1 MKQERFDELAGKGL
15 LLSVILLF
23 IFVPLGL
30 WLEND
35 VFMLIGVL
43 MGFYLPALLVTFTIW
58 VAHGELRNWK
68 KKRRKAKRLKK
79 LREAKVLVCRSCDK
93 VYNRD
98 ELDLAPSGPPRCP
111 DCDKLLENSKMPPA

>member
-1 MKQERFDELAGKGL
+1 MNQKRFDELAGKGL
-15 LLSVILLF
+15 FLSMSLF
-23 IFVPLGL
+23 IIFVPLGL

-35 VFMLIGVL
+35 VLMLIGVL
-43 MGFYLPALLVTFTIW
+43 AMFYLPALLVTYTIW
-58 VAHGELRNWK
+58 VAHGELGKWK

-111 DCDKLLENSKMPPA
+111 VCNKLLKVKRDL

>member
-30 WLEND
+30 WLDND
-35 VFMLIGVL
+35 IFMLIGVL
-43 MGFYLPALLVTFTIW
+43 MGFYLPALLVTYTIW

-68 KKRRKAKRLKK
+68 KKRRKAKRQSKRK
-79 LREAKVLVCRSCDK
+79 SKSLVCPSCEK
-93 VYNRD
+93 IYNRE
-98 ELDLAPSGPPRCP
+98 ELDLSPTATPFCP
-111 DCDKLLENSKMPPA
+111 DCEVKLISTNNLI

>member
-1 MKQERFDELAGKGL
+1 MEQERFDELAGKGL
-15 LLSVILLF
+15 FLSVSFF
-23 IFVPLGL
+23 IIIFPLGL

-35 VFMLIGVL
+35 VIMLIGVL
-43 MGFYLPALLVTFTIW
+43 MMFYLPALLVAYTIW
-58 VAHGELRNWK
+58 AAHGELRNWK

-111 DCDKLLENSKMPPA
+111 ACDKLLKIKR

>member
-1 MKQERFDELAGKGL
+1 VKQERFDELAGKGL
-15 LLSVILLF
+15 FLSIILLL

-30 WLEND
+30 WFDND
-35 VFMLIGVL
+35 VFLLIGVT

-58 VAHGELRNWK
+58 AAHGELGIWK

-98 ELDLAPSGPPRCP
+98 ELDLAPSGYPRCP
-111 DCDKLLENSKMPPA
+111 DCDKILKIRE

>member
-1 MKQERFDELAGKGL
+1 MNQKRFGELAGNGLFLSMIL
-15 LLSVILLF
+15 LL

-30 WLEND
+30 WFDND
-35 VFMLIGVL
+35 VFMLIGVT

-58 VAHGELRNWK
+58 AMHGEFGNWK
-68 KKRRKAKRLKK
+68 KKRRKAKRLKE

-111 DCDKLLENSKMPPA
+111 DCNKILKIKIGV

>member
-1 MKQERFDELAGKGL
+1 MKQERFDELAGMGL

-30 WLEND
+30 WLDND

-43 MGFYLPALLVTFTIW
+43 MGFYLPALLVTYTIW

-68 KKRRKAKRLKK
+68 KKRRKAKRQSKRK
-79 LREAKVLVCRSCDK
+79 LLMCPDCENIFKRE
-93 VYNRD
+93 
-98 ELDLAPSGPPRCP
+98 ELDLSPSEDPYCP
-111 DCDKLLENSKMPPA
+111 DCGTRLVSHH